1 LIENA
6 RKQINEEPH
15 LSPGIKALV
24 ELLIG
29 VIQILA
35 GKRLA
40 KNSHN
45 SNVPPSMD
53 PNREK
58 KPKEKSGKKPGGQPG
73 HTGITLQQ
81 SETPDVIIEI
91 TVNRD
96 GLPAG
101 VWKPAGYE
109 KRQIFD
115 VRIVKH
121 VTEYRAE
128 ILANE
133 QGERVTAEFPEGL
146 VQKARYGSGVKAH
159 SVYMSV
165 QQLIPCERVSEHF
178 SSQTGLPLSAGTAH
192 NFKEEAY
199 NLLEPYEARVKEQ
212 IRGSKIIHCDET
224 GIVVDGK
231 RVWLHV
237 ACNEQYT
244 LYYPHEKRGK
254 EATGE
259 ARVLDGEGGVLIHD
273 HWKPYFTY
281 SNKEHGLCNAH
292 YLRELTAAAEEGQ
305 KWPER
310 MAELLTGANK
320 QTDEAGGQLAEGD
333 RRRVRKKY
341 RRILTDAEKE
351 NPIPPEAAEKK
362 RGRAART
369 KTRNLPDRMRGYEG
383 DILRFMTDAD
393 VPFTNNRAERD
404 IRMVKVQQKISGS
417 FRSWD
422 GARFFCRIRGYL
434 STCKKHHISPADA
447 LKILFNGDFP
457 DFMPDGA
464 E

>member
-15 LSPGIKALV
+15 LSPGIKGLV

-45 SNVPPSMD
+45 SSIPPSMD

-58 KPKEKSGKKPGGQPG
+58 KPKEKSGRKPGGQLG

-81 SETPDVIIEI
+81 CENPDVIIEI
-91 TVNRD
+91 KVDRD
-96 GLPAG
+96 GLPPG
-101 VWKPAGYE
+101 VWKSAGYE

-115 VRIVKH
+115 LKIAKH

-133 QGERVTAEFPEGL
+133 KGEKVTAEFPDGL
-146 VQKARYGSGVKAH
+146 VQKAQYGNRVKAH

-165 QQLIPCERVSEHF
+165 QQLIPCERVSKHF
-178 SSQTGLPLSAGTAH
+178 SSQMGLPLSAGTVH

-199 NLLEPYEARVKEQ
+199 KLLEPYEAWVKEQ
-212 IRGSKIIHCDET
+212 IRGSKIIQCDET
-224 GIVVDGK
+224 GVAVEGK

-237 ACNEQYT
+237 ACNDRYT
-244 LYYPHEKRGK
+244 LYYPHEQRGK
-254 EATGE
+254 TATDESG
-259 ARVLDGEGGVLIHD
+259 VLDGDGGVLIHD
-273 HWKPYFTY
+273 HWKPYFSY
-281 SNKEHGLCNAH
+281 DNKEHGLCNAH
-292 YLRELTAAAEEGQ
+292 YLRELAAAAEEGQ
-305 KWPER
+305 RWPQR
-310 MAELLTGANK
+310 MAALLTEANNR
-320 QTDEAGGQLAEGD
+320 TDEVGGQLSADEQ
-333 RRRVRKKY
+333 RRVRKRY
-341 RRILTDAEKE
+341 RRILAQAETE
-351 NPIPPEAAEKK
+351 NPIPPEPAEKK
-362 RGRAART
+362 RGRVAQT
-369 KTRNLPDRMRGYEG
+369 KTRNLLDRMRGYED

-393 VPFTNNRAERD
+393 VPFTNNQAERD

-422 GARFFCRIRGYL
+422 GAQFFCRIRGYL
-434 STCKKHHISPADA
+434 STCEKHNISSADA
-447 LKILFNGDFP
+447 LKTLFNGEFP
-457 DFMPDGA
+457 DFVFDVA